1 MSDTI
6 EQIARDLCDLEA
18 AEAEAWGFDEA
29 LYTDWKDANAARRQR
44 FITEAHKFVARA
56 EVMP

>member
-18 AEAEAWGFDEA
+18 VKSEAWGFDEV
-29 LYTDWKDANAARRQR
+29 LYPDWKDSNAERRQR
-44 FITEAHKFVARA
+44 FITKAHKFVAMS
-56 EVMP
+56 EVKP